1 MTYCSLDSF
10 MLLLMLD
17 WEFWRFHMGDLIYLI
32 ETCMKL
38 PLRLLGILLEWGL
51 DGFLLFLRV

>member
-1 MTYCSLDSF
+1 

-17 WEFWRFHMGDLIYLI
+17 WEFWRFHMGDLICLI